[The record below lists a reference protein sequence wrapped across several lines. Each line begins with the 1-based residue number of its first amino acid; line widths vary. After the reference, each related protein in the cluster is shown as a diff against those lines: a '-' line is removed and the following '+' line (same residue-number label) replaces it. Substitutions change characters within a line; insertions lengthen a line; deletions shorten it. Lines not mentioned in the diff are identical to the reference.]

1 MLTPGVCANVVQVD
15 RVYVSSPNVIA
26 VLDHE
31 KKRTF
36 VIRKDGLPDTGKT
49 HILPSIHF
57 PLSVQRSQPW
67 WYMIVTQSA
76 ISFLLLAVVWN
87 PWEKKAKTMAD
98 FGDEEYKQTLCVD
111 AAAAERPIT
120 LRPGEE
126 WTGRLEL
133 SAVPSTNCSDHLDQP
148 GIM

>member
-1 MLTPGVCANVVQVD
+1 M
-15 RVYVSSPNVIA
+15 
-26 VLDHE
+26 
-31 KKRTF
+31 
-36 VIRKDGLPDTGKT
+36 
-49 HILPSIHF
+49 
-57 PLSVQRSQPW
+57 
-67 WYMIVTQSA
+67 VTQSA
-76 ISFLLLAVVWN
+76 YLLRDGAVGMAVVWN

-111 AAAAERPIT
+111 AAAAERQIP